1 MNLISSRLMTLDRF
15 AITKGRQ
22 PINSLFYILSGSF
35 HLLADEERKLI
46 SAGDLV
52 GFPNDM
58 DFEREIVSP
67 ILFYNVQV
75 ADGINVPRGYVHVE
89 NHSRLISSLEYITE
103 LSSHTGTSEEL
114 VNHYL
119 NDIILQLKLE
129 VMLNKMSKNSI
140 VESAIQYFEKNLEQ
154 KISITQVAS
163 YVGVSVTGL
172 TEHFKKAT
180 GFTPIKYLILMRIKK
195 AESLLCSTKATL
207 SQIATACGYEN
218 AFYLSKTFKKEK
230 GISPKEYRLKH
241 GI

>member
-1 MNLISSRLMTLDRF
+1 MNLISSRIMMLDHF
-15 AITKGRQ
+15 ALPKGRQ
-22 PINSLFYILSGSF
+22 PINSLFYILEGSF
-35 HLLADEERKLI
+35 FLTVDGEKKLI
-46 SAGDLV
+46 SSGDLV
-52 GFPNDM
+52 SFPNDM
-58 DFEREIVSP
+58 DFEREIISP
-67 ILFYNVQV
+67 ILFYNVQIS
-75 ADGINVPRGYVHVE
+75 DNCNLPRGYVHIE
-89 NHSRLISSLEYITE
+89 DRNRLVSSLEYMIK
-103 LSSHTGTSEEL
+103 LSSLSDASKEL
-114 VNHYL
+114 TNHYL
-119 NDIILQLKLE
+119 NDIFIQMKLE

-207 SQIATACGYEN
+207 SQIATVCGYEN